1 MTIPEL
7 VDKLNLAM
15 FVFNQQL
22 KRVCGD
28 INQVVY
34 LSSSINRPVVVLP
47 GESPEPVQAYVCI
60 VRKDKVYEVYIYLH
74 LIHSN
79 RPVIYQWDQ
88 GAVSRDQ
95 ISQVQQEALSFT
107 ESMGFMMSDLRW
119 RELTPEEKEEL
130 YNSLP
135 IFFEDI
141 SRFKEEVEEEIL
153 EIEPAEEEEL
163 VVEPIEETPE
173 TVTEGDFSLD
183 ESAFAEEEQTE
194 GEQLPEIPSSQP
206 TKEVEV
212 SEEDILLDQLEI
224 KEESEQ
230 ESATS
235 VPEVKIEI
243 EEEPE
248 AEQGSEQVPVSEP
261 MEEVVSEPE
270 FKEQAPA
277 PSAPEP
283 EPQAEEEEILI
294 NLEAEPDSAPVEPV
308 LEPKPEV
315 SAPREAEEKE
325 EVEEVVIFAPQQA
338 PEESRE
344 EKPAQEKMEQISS
357 LTEEEK
363 ELIARLLAMF

>member
-1 MTIPEL
+1 LTSPEL

-15 FVFNQQL
+15 FVLNQQL
-22 KRVCGD
+22 KRVCED

-47 GESPEPVQAYVCI
+47 GESPEPAQAYVCI
-60 VRKDKVYEVYIYLH
+60 VRKDKVYEIYIYLH

-79 RPVIYQWDQ
+79 RPIIYQWDQ
-88 GAVSRDQ
+88 GAVSRDRV
-95 ISQVQQEALSFT
+95 SQVQQEALSFT

-119 RELTPEEKEEL
+119 RELAPAEKEEL

-135 IFFEDI
+135 IFYEDI

-163 VVEPIEETPE
+163 VVEPIEEAPE

-183 ESAFAEEEQTE
+183 ESAFAEEQSE

-206 TKEVEV
+206 AKEFEV
-212 SEEDILLDQLEI
+212 GEEDILLDQLEI
-224 KEESEQ
+224 KEEPGQ
-230 ESATS
+230 ESVTS

-248 AEQGSEQVPVSEP
+248 AETIPEQVSEP
-261 MEEVVSEPE
+261 SASVEIAEPEIKEEVSVPFAS
-270 FKEQAPA
+270 
-277 PSAPEP
+277 EP
-283 EPQAEEEEILI
+283 EPQEQEEGEEILI
-294 NLEAEPDSAPVEPV
+294 NLEAKPDSAPAEPV
-308 LEPKPEV
+308 SEPQPEV
-315 SAPREAEEKE
+315 SAPAEPEEKK
-325 EVEEVVIFAPQQA
+325 EVEEVIFSPQQA

-363 ELIARLLAMF
+363 ELIARFLAMF